1 MANSS
6 PAVVNE
12 ITGRAWIRNS
22 DGSLTELH
30 QGSKV
35 PAGSDIVTA
44 SGATVALQVENGM
57 PIVIGEGRAVAVTE
71 DMAGPLADPTEAA
84 VAAPKGTDSDRL
96 LAALQAGQDPFDVL
110 DPTAAT
116 LTGGSGD
123 DGGGSF
129 VRLARILET
138 TSPLDLAYPNPGRGA
153 DTIDRASSGAGGD
166 GGAAGDNNNAPLAI
180 NDVAR
185 TDEKSAVRGNLLIND
200 SDPDGDPLSL
210 VSINGRPMT
219 PNGVAV
225 TGSNGGTFI
234 VQPDGSYVFVPGTG
248 FQHLPEGQTTTTTIS
263 YVVTDPSGATSTAT
277 VEVTVVGVN
286 DPAQITA
293 AKPGDDAGTVKED
306 EVSTANG
313 KLNVVDADDGQSF
326 FVAVADRA
334 GVHGTFSIDAN
345 GNWVYNL
352 NQADPRVQALAVGEK
367 LTETFTVT
375 TADGTTGTVTI
386 TINGTNDAPTI
397 SGEAA
402 GDVKEDGAQ
411 EVSGQLAK
419 QDVDTS
425 DTHTWSVNDGGK
437 GQYGTLTVDQ
447 NGKWTYVLDN
457 NSDKVQ
463 ALAEGQKVTDTIT
476 VTVDD
481 GHGGKATQV
490 ITVTVTGTNDAP
502 TISGTTVGE
511 IREDDTSD
519 TVSGQLTQHDVD
531 TNDTHTWTVND
542 GGKGQY
548 GSFTVDGSGKW
559 TYTLDNGSDK
569 VQALK
574 EGETVTDTITVT
586 VDDGHGGKATET
598 ITVTITGTNDTAVI
612 TPSKPGDDAGNVE
625 EDGNLVTGGKLDVT
639 DKDAG
644 EATFNPQ
651 TDAKGDHGKF
661 SIDANGNWKYE
672 LDNDDPKVQALAVGE
687 KLVETFTVTT
697 ADGTKSTITVTIDGT
712 NDDPKLSGKT
722 DGAVAEDGTT
732 SATGK
737 LDVTD
742 VDTSDTHTWTVS
754 NNGDGQYGKFTVDAN
769 GNWKYE
775 LDNTSDKVQAL
786 KDGQKVTD
794 TITVTVDDGHG
805 GTATKTITV
814 DITGTNDAAVITPSK
829 DGDDQGNVKEDGNL
843 TTGGKLDVTDKDA
856 GEATFNP
863 QTDAKGEHGKFSI
876 DANGNW
882 KYELDN
888 DDPKVQALAVGE
900 KLVETF
906 TVTTADGTKST
917 ITVTIDGTNDDPK
930 LSGKTDGAVAE
941 DGTTSATGKL
951 DVTDVDTSD
960 THTWTVS
967 NNGDGQYGKFTVDAN
982 GNWKYELDNTSDKVQ
997 ALKDGQK
1004 VTDTI
1009 TVTVDDGHGGKATET
1024 ITVTITG
1031 TNDTAVITPSK
1042 PGDDAGNVEEDGN
1055 LVTGGKLDVTDKDA
1069 GEATFNPQTD
1079 AKGDHG
1085 KFSIDANGNWKY
1097 ELDNDDPKVQALA
1110 VGEKLVETFTV
1121 TTADG
1126 TKSTITVT
1134 IDGTNDDPKLS
1145 GKTDGAVAEDGTT
1158 SATGKLDVTDVDASD
1173 THTWTVSNNGDGQ
1186 YGKFTVDANGNWKY
1200 ELDNTSDKVQALK
1213 DGQKV
1218 TDTITVT
1225 VDDGHGGT
1233 ATKTITVDI
1242 TGTNDAAVIT
1252 PSKPGDDKGTVQ
1264 EDGNL
1269 TTGGKLDVTD
1279 KDAGE
1284 ATFNPQTDAKG
1295 DHGKFSIDANGNW
1308 KYELDNDDPKVQAL
1322 AVGEKLVETFTVT
1335 TADGTKSTITVT
1347 IDGTNDDP
1355 TLSGKT
1361 DGAVAED
1368 GTTSATGKLDV
1379 TDVDTSDTHT
1389 WTVSNNGDGQYG
1401 KFTVDANGNWK
1412 YELDN
1417 TSDKVQALKDGQK
1430 VTDTITVT
1438 VDDGHG
1444 GTATK
1449 TITVDITGTND
1460 AAVITPSKPGDDKGT
1475 VQEDTTLTANGKLDI
1490 VDKDAG
1496 EATFKPQT
1504 DFHGQYGT
1512 FSIDANGNWSFKLDN
1527 DAKAIQQLG
1536 AKESLTETF
1545 TVTSADGTTGQVVIT
1560 INGTND
1566 APTITG
1572 AATGDVTED
1581 GAKAVSGQLTQ
1592 HDVDVNDKHTWS
1604 LDNDGKGQYGSFT
1617 LDQNGKWTYTL
1628 DNDSAKVQAL
1638 AEGQKATETIT
1649 VTVDDGNGG
1658 KATQVITVTVTGTND
1673 APTITG
1679 TATGQIQEGSNQ
1691 DVSGQ
1696 LTKHDV
1702 DTNDTHTWS
1711 LNNDGKGQYGSFTL
1725 DQNGKWTYKLDN
1737 ANPDVK
1743 ALKDGEHLTDT
1754 ITVTVDDGH
1763 GGKAT
1768 QVITITVDG
1777 TSDGAVITPSKPG
1790 DDKGTVQEDTTLT
1803 ASGKLDVVDPDA
1815 GEAVFRPQ
1823 TDFQGQYGKFSID
1836 ANGNWS
1842 FKLDN
1847 DAKAI
1852 QQLGAKDHLTE
1863 TFTVVTADGTTGQVT
1878 ITING
1883 TNDAPTISG
1892 VATGAVKEDAADT
1905 TVSGQLA
1912 KQDVDATD
1920 KHTWSVNNEGKGQYG
1935 TFTVDQNGKWTYV
1948 LDNDSAKVQALTEGQ
1963 KVTDTITVTVD
1974 DGNGGTATQ
1983 VITVDITGTNDAAVI
1998 TPSKPGDD
2006 KGTVQEDTTLTANG
2020 KLDIVDKDAGQAAF
2034 KPQTDFQGQ
2043 YGKFS
2048 IDANGNWSFKLDN
2061 DAKAIQQLGAKEHLT
2076 ETFTVTSADGTTS
2089 QVVITINGTN
2099 DAPTVSGTATGA
2111 VAEDGTTTT
2120 SGQLTKTDVDVND
2133 KHTWSVNNEGK
2144 GQYGTFT
2151 VDQNGKWTYVL
2162 DNDSAK
2168 VQALTEGQ
2176 KVTDTITVTV
2186 DDGNGGTAT
2195 QVITVDIT
2203 GTNDA
2208 AVITPSKPGDD
2219 KGTVQE
2225 DTTLTANGKLDIVD
2239 KDAGQ
2244 AAFKPQTDFQGQYGK
2259 FSIDANGNW
2268 SFKLDN
2274 DAKAIQQLGAKEHL
2288 TETFTVTSADGT
2300 TGKVVITINGTNDA
2314 PTISGTATGA
2324 VKEDGTQT
2332 VTGQLA
2338 KADVDV
2344 NDKHTWS
2351 LNNDGKGQYGTFTL
2365 DQSGKWTY
2373 VLDNNSAKVQALA
2386 EGQKATDSITVT
2398 VDDGNGGK
2406 ATQVITI
2413 DITGTNDAPTIGGTA
2428 TGAVKEDGTLVTTG
2442 QLTKTDVDTNDT
2454 HTWSVNNEGKGQ
2466 YGTFTVD
2473 QNGKWT
2479 YTLDNAS
2486 TKVQALKEGETVT
2499 DTIKV
2504 TVDDGHGGTAV
2515 KEITVTVTGT
2525 NDIAKITGQST
2536 GAVIEDKTLVT
2547 TGKLTVSDAD
2557 AGQSALIAQTNV
2569 AGKYGTFSIDANGNW
2584 TYTLNNS
2591 LKVVQDL
2598 PPGAV
2603 LKETFEV
2610 VSADGTGKQLITV
2623 DVIGTNDAP
2632 VAADNATSVD
2642 AGSSHTFTAAEFNFN
2657 DGAEGNQ
2664 LDSVI
2669 ITRLPTDGTLTLNGQ
2684 AVSVNTVVSAA
2695 DIAAGKLVYT
2705 PSASGQDTSF
2715 GFQVRDDG
2723 GTANGGKDTSGDY
2736 NFAIKTNN
2744 FISGDNDGSGTGTKP
2759 PINGGSGD
2767 DVILGDKGGTV
2778 TTVEPGKNYNIAIVV
2793 DTSGSMSEASG
2804 TKGLTR
2810 MQLTI
2815 DALKNLANTLKG
2827 HDGIVNVALIGFEST
2842 ASTKYTINGLNA
2854 SNVGDLIKAIEKLSA
2869 SGGTNYE
2876 GAFDEAVKWFNK
2888 QPTSSNG
2895 QAFENVTYFL
2905 TDGDPTFSNRG
2916 SNGDWWSGG
2925 STTNY
2930 YDMKDAVDK
2939 FKGLSGKSTVH
2950 AIGIG
2955 TGVNEAYLKFFD
2967 NSSTTG
2973 TGTVRIEGTNITG
2986 AVGQPQIVNTA
2997 KDLAAALQGG
3007 SSSTD
3012 PAAVGND
3019 IINGGAGHDIIF
3031 GDTLNTDGN
3040 VLNWASVGGRPADLV
3055 QGSGLKAL
3063 QVFLEMRDGHAP
3075 TNGDLYQYIKDHH
3088 ADFNLAD
3095 DPRGGDDTIH
3105 GGTGDDIIYGQ
3116 GGNDTLYGDDGND
3129 IIYGGAGDDKL
3140 YGGEG
3145 NDVLHGGSGND
3156 TLEGGNGNDLL
3167 IGGKGDD
3174 TLIGG
3179 AGSDTFKWELGDQ
3192 GTTAKPAVD
3201 TIKDFS
3207 LDKPAD
3213 GGDVLDLKDLLVG
3226 EKDGTLTQYLNFHK
3240 EGNNT
3245 VIDVNTQGKLGT
3257 QGADQKIVLEN
3268 VDLTQG
3274 GQLNNQAIIND
3285 LLQKGKL
3292 NVDHS

>member
-166 GGAAGDNNNAPLAI
+166 GGAGGDNNNAPLAI

-234 VQPDGSYVFVPGTG
+234 VQPDGSYVFVPGTS

-625 EDGNLVTGGKLDVT
+625 EDGNLTTGGKLDVTDKDAGEATFNPQTDAKGDHGKFSIDANGNWKYELDNDDPKVQALAVGEKLVETFTVTTADGTKSTITVTIDGTNDDPKLSGKTDGAVAEDGATSATGKLDVTDVDTSDTHTWTVSNNGDGQYGKFTVDANGNWKYELDNTSDKVQALKDGEKVTDTITVTVDDGHGGIATKTITVDITGTNDAAVITPSKPGDDAGNVKEDGNLVTGGKLDVT

-786 KDGQKVTD
+786 KDGEKVTD

-829 DGDDQGNVKEDGNL
+829 DGDDQGNVK
-843 TTGGKLDVTDKDA
+843 
-856 GEATFNP
+856 
-863 QTDAKGEHGKFSI
+863 
-876 DANGNW
+876 
-882 KYELDN
+882 
-888 DDPKVQALAVGE
+888 
-900 KLVETF
+900 
-906 TVTTADGTKST
+906 
-917 ITVTIDGTNDDPK
+917 
-930 LSGKTDGAVAE
+930 
-941 DGTTSATGKL
+941 
-951 DVTDVDTSD
+951 
-960 THTWTVS
+960 
-967 NNGDGQYGKFTVDAN
+967 
-982 GNWKYELDNTSDKVQ
+982 
-997 ALKDGQK
+997 
-1004 VTDTI
+1004 
-1009 TVTVDDGHGGKATET
+1009 
-1024 ITVTITG
+1024 
-1031 TNDTAVITPSK
+1031 
-1042 PGDDAGNVEEDGN
+1042 EDGN

-1145 GKTDGAVAEDGTT
+1145 GKTDGAVAEDG
-1158 SATGKLDVTDVDASD
+1158 A
-1173 THTWTVSNNGDGQ
+1173 
-1186 YGKFTVDANGNWKY
+1186 
-1200 ELDNTSDKVQALK
+1200 
-1213 DGQKV
+1213 
-1218 TDTITVT
+1218 
-1225 VDDGHGGT
+1225 
-1233 ATKTITVDI
+1233 
-1242 TGTNDAAVIT
+1242 
-1252 PSKPGDDKGTVQ
+1252 
-1264 EDGNL
+1264 
-1269 TTGGKLDVTD
+1269 
-1279 KDAGE
+1279 
-1284 ATFNPQTDAKG
+1284 
-1295 DHGKFSIDANGNW
+1295 
-1308 KYELDNDDPKVQAL
+1308 
-1322 AVGEKLVETFTVT
+1322 
-1335 TADGTKSTITVT
+1335 
-1347 IDGTNDDP
+1347 
-1355 TLSGKT
+1355 
-1361 DGAVAED
+1361 
-1368 GTTSATGKLDV
+1368 TSATGKLDV

-1504 DFHGQYGT
+1504 DFQGQYGT

-1536 AKESLTETF
+1536 AKEHLTETF

-1935 TFTVDQNGKWTYV
+1935 TFTVDQNGKWTYM

-2020 KLDIVDKDAGQAAF
+2020 KLDIVDKDAGQASF

-2244 AAFKPQTDFQGQYGK
+2244 ASFKPQTDFQGQYGKFSIDANGNWSFKLDNDAKAIQQLGAKEHLTETFTVTSADGTTSQVVITINGTNDAPTVSGTATGAVAEDGTTTTSGQLTKTDVDVNDKHTWSVNNEGKGQYGTFTVDQNGKWTYVLDNDSAKVQALTEGQKVTDTITVTVDDGNGGTATQVITVDITGTNDAAVITPSKPGDDKGTVQEDTTLTANGKLDIVDKDAGQASFKPQTDFQGQYGK

-2536 GAVIEDKTLVT
+2536 GAVIEDKTVVT

>member
-6 PAVVNE
+6 PAVVTE

-30 QGSKV
+30 QGSNV
-35 PAGSDIVTA
+35 PAGSDVVTA
-44 SGATVALQVENGM
+44 SGASVALQVENGM
-57 PIVIGEGRAVAVTE
+57 PIVIGEGREVAVTG

-84 VAAPKGTDSDRL
+84 VAPPKGTDSDRL
-96 LAALQAGQDPFDVL
+96 LAALQAGQDPFEVL

-116 LTGGSGD
+116 LTGGGGD

-166 GGAAGDNNNAPLAI
+166 GGAAGDNNNAPLAV
-180 NDVAR
+180 NDTAR
-185 TDEKSAVRGNLLIND
+185 TDEKSVVRGNLLVND
-200 SDPDGDPLSL
+200 SDPDGDPLTL
-210 VSINGRPMT
+210 VSISGRPMS
-219 PNGVAV
+219 PGGVSV
-225 TGSNGGTFI
+225 TGSNGGTFT
-234 VQPDGSYVFVPGTG
+234 VLPDGSYTFVPGNS
-248 FQHLPEGQTTTTTIS
+248 FQHLPEGQTATTTIT

-293 AKPGDDAGTVKED
+293 AQPGDDAGTVVED
-306 EVSTANG
+306 EKSTANG

-326 FVAVADRA
+326 FVAVADRP
-334 GVHGTFSIDAN
+334 GVYGTFSIDAN

-352 NQADPRVQALAVGEK
+352 NQTDARVQSLAVGEK

-402 GDVKEDGAQ
+402 GAVKEDGTQ
-411 EVSGQLAK
+411 EVTGQLTKA
-419 QDVDTS
+419 DVDTS
-425 DTHTWSVNDGGK
+425 DTHTWSANDGGK

-457 NSDKVQ
+457 GSDKVQ
-463 ALAEGQKVTDTIT
+463 ALAEGQQVTDTIT

-502 TISGTTVGE
+502 TISGTTIGE

-548 GSFTVDGSGKW
+548 GSFTVDGTGKW

-574 EGETVTDTITVT
+574 DGETVTDTITVT
-586 VDDGHGGKATET
+586 VDDGHGGTATET
-598 ITVTITGTNDTAVI
+598 ITVT
-612 TPSKPGDDAGNVE
+612 
-625 EDGNLVTGGKLDVT
+625 
-639 DKDAG
+639 
-644 EATFNPQ
+644 
-651 TDAKGDHGKF
+651 
-661 SIDANGNWKYE
+661 
-672 LDNDDPKVQALAVGE
+672 
-687 KLVETFTVTT
+687 
-697 ADGTKSTITVTIDGT
+697 
-712 NDDPKLSGKT
+712 
-722 DGAVAEDGTT
+722 
-732 SATGK
+732 
-737 LDVTD
+737 
-742 VDTSDTHTWTVS
+742 
-754 NNGDGQYGKFTVDAN
+754 
-769 GNWKYE
+769 
-775 LDNTSDKVQAL
+775 
-786 KDGQKVTD
+786 
-794 TITVTVDDGHG
+794 
-805 GTATKTITV
+805 
-814 DITGTNDAAVITPSK
+814 
-829 DGDDQGNVKEDGNL
+829 
-843 TTGGKLDVTDKDA
+843 
-856 GEATFNP
+856 
-863 QTDAKGEHGKFSI
+863 
-876 DANGNW
+876 
-882 KYELDN
+882 
-888 DDPKVQALAVGE
+888 
-900 KLVETF
+900 
-906 TVTTADGTKST
+906 
-917 ITVTIDGTNDDPK
+917 
-930 LSGKTDGAVAE
+930 
-941 DGTTSATGKL
+941 
-951 DVTDVDTSD
+951 
-960 THTWTVS
+960 
-967 NNGDGQYGKFTVDAN
+967 
-982 GNWKYELDNTSDKVQ
+982 
-997 ALKDGQK
+997 
-1004 VTDTI
+1004 
-1009 TVTVDDGHGGKATET
+1009 
-1024 ITVTITG
+1024 
-1031 TNDTAVITPSK
+1031 
-1042 PGDDAGNVEEDGN
+1042 
-1055 LVTGGKLDVTDKDA
+1055 
-1069 GEATFNPQTD
+1069 
-1079 AKGDHG
+1079 
-1085 KFSIDANGNWKY
+1085 
-1097 ELDNDDPKVQALA
+1097 
-1110 VGEKLVETFTV
+1110 
-1121 TTADG
+1121 
-1126 TKSTITVT
+1126 
-1134 IDGTNDDPKLS
+1134 
-1145 GKTDGAVAEDGTT
+1145 
-1158 SATGKLDVTDVDASD
+1158 
-1173 THTWTVSNNGDGQ
+1173 
-1186 YGKFTVDANGNWKY
+1186 
-1200 ELDNTSDKVQALK
+1200 
-1213 DGQKV
+1213 
-1218 TDTITVT
+1218 
-1225 VDDGHGGT
+1225 
-1233 ATKTITVDI
+1233 I

-1252 PSKPGDDKGTVQ
+1252 PSKPGDDAGTVQ
-1264 EDGNL
+1264 EDKVYTAN
-1269 TTGGKLDVTD
+1269 GKLDVAD

-1284 ATFNPQTDAKG
+1284 AKFTPQTDAA
-1295 DHGKFSIDANGNW
+1295 GK
-1308 KYELDNDDPKVQAL
+1308 
-1322 AVGEKLVETFTVT
+1322 
-1335 TADGTKSTITVT
+1335 
-1347 IDGTNDDP
+1347 
-1355 TLSGKT
+1355 
-1361 DGAVAED
+1361 
-1368 GTTSATGKLDV
+1368 
-1379 TDVDTSDTHT
+1379 
-1389 WTVSNNGDGQYG
+1389 
-1401 KFTVDANGNWK
+1401 
-1412 YELDN
+1412 
-1417 TSDKVQALKDGQK
+1417 
-1430 VTDTITVT
+1430 
-1438 VDDGHG
+1438 
-1444 GTATK
+1444 
-1449 TITVDITGTND
+1449 
-1460 AAVITPSKPGDDKGT
+1460 
-1475 VQEDTTLTANGKLDI
+1475 
-1490 VDKDAG
+1490 
-1496 EATFKPQT
+1496 
-1504 DFHGQYGT
+1504 YGT
-1512 FSIDANGNWSFKLDN
+1512 FSIDANGNWTFKLDN
-1527 DAKAIQQLG
+1527 DAKAVQQLG

-1545 TVTSADGTTGQVVIT
+1545 TVTTADGTTGQVVIT

-1572 AATGDVTED
+1572 AAAGNVEED
-1581 GAKAVSGQLTQ
+1581 GAKEVSGQLTQ

-1604 LDNDGKGQYGSFT
+1604 LNNDGKGQYGSFT
-1617 LDQNGKWTYTL
+1617 IDATGKWTYTL

-1638 AEGQKATETIT
+1638 AEGQKVTDTIT

-1658 KATQVITVTVTGTND
+1658 KATQVVTVTVTGTND

-1679 TATGQIQEGSNQ
+1679 TATGQIKEGSNQ
-1691 DVSGQ
+1691 EVTGQ
-1696 LTKHDV
+1696 LTQHDV

-1711 LNNDGKGQYGSFTL
+1711 LNNDGKGQYGTFSL

-1763 GGKAT
+1763 GGTAT

-1777 TSDGAVITPSKPG
+1777 TSDGAIITPSKPG
-1790 DDKGTVQEDTTLT
+1790 DDAGTVQEDKVYT
-1803 ASGKLDVVDPDA
+1803 ASGKLDVTDPDA

-1823 TDFQGQYGKFSID
+1823 TDFVGKYGTFSID
-1836 ANGNWS
+1836 ANGNWT

-1847 DAKAI
+1847 DAKAV
-1852 QQLGAKDHLTE
+1852 QQLGAKEHLTE
-1863 TFTVVTADGTTGQVT
+1863 TFTVTTADGTTGKVT

-1892 VATGAVKEDAADT
+1892 A
-1905 TVSGQLA
+1905 
-1912 KQDVDATD
+1912 
-1920 KHTWSVNNEGKGQYG
+1920 
-1935 TFTVDQNGKWTYV
+1935 
-1948 LDNDSAKVQALTEGQ
+1948 
-1963 KVTDTITVTVD
+1963 
-1974 DGNGGTATQ
+1974 
-1983 VITVDITGTNDAAVI
+1983 
-1998 TPSKPGDD
+1998 
-2006 KGTVQEDTTLTANG
+2006 
-2020 KLDIVDKDAGQAAF
+2020 
-2034 KPQTDFQGQ
+2034 
-2043 YGKFS
+2043 
-2048 IDANGNWSFKLDN
+2048 
-2061 DAKAIQQLGAKEHLT
+2061 
-2076 ETFTVTSADGTTS
+2076 
-2089 QVVITINGTN
+2089 
-2099 DAPTVSGTATGA
+2099 
-2111 VAEDGTTTT
+2111 
-2120 SGQLTKTDVDVND
+2120 
-2133 KHTWSVNNEGK
+2133 
-2144 GQYGTFT
+2144 
-2151 VDQNGKWTYVL
+2151 
-2162 DNDSAK
+2162 
-2168 VQALTEGQ
+2168 
-2176 KVTDTITVTV
+2176 
-2186 DDGNGGTAT
+2186 
-2195 QVITVDIT
+2195 
-2203 GTNDA
+2203 
-2208 AVITPSKPGDD
+2208 
-2219 KGTVQE
+2219 
-2225 DTTLTANGKLDIVD
+2225 
-2239 KDAGQ
+2239 
-2244 AAFKPQTDFQGQYGK
+2244 
-2259 FSIDANGNW
+2259 
-2268 SFKLDN
+2268 
-2274 DAKAIQQLGAKEHL
+2274 
-2288 TETFTVTSADGT
+2288 
-2300 TGKVVITINGTNDA
+2300 
-2314 PTISGTATGA
+2314 ATGA

-2373 VLDNNSAKVQALA
+2373 VLDNSSAKVQALA

-2454 HTWSVNNEGKGQ
+2454 HTWSVSNEGKGQ

-2504 TVDDGHGGTAV
+2504 TVDDGHGGTAF

-2547 TGKLTVSDAD
+2547 SGKLTVSDAD
-2557 AGQSALIAQTNV
+2557 AGQSTLVAQANV

-2591 LKVVQDL
+2591 LKAVQDL
-2598 PPGAV
+2598 PAGAV
-2603 LKETFEV
+2603 LKESFEV
-2610 VSADGTGKQLITV
+2610 VSADGSAKQVITV

-2632 VAADNATSVD
+2632 VAADNATTVD
-2642 AGSSHTFTAAEFNFN
+2642 AGGNHTFTAAEFNFN

-2684 AVSVNTVVSAA
+2684 AVSINTVVSAA

-2705 PSASGQDTSF
+2705 PSAAGQDTSF
-2715 GFQVRDDG
+2715 GFQVRDNG

-2973 TGTVRIEGTNITG
+2973 TGTVKIEGTNITG

-3019 IINGGAGHDIIF
+3019 IINGGAGNDIIF

-3040 VLNWASVGGRPADLV
+3040 VLNWASVGGRPADLA

-3075 TNGDLYQYIKDHH
+3075 TSGDLYQYIKDHH

-3140 YGGEG
+3140 YGGDG

-3156 TLEGGNGNDLL
+3156 VLEGGNGNDLL

-3213 GGDVLDLKDLLVG
+3213 GGDILDLKDLLVG

-3245 VIDVNTQGKLGT
+3245 VIDVNTQGKLGA

>member
-234 VQPDGSYVFVPGTG
+234 VQPDGSYVFVPGTS

-402 GDVKEDGAQ
+402 GDIKEDGAQ

-425 DTHTWSVNDGGK
+425 DTHTWSINDGGK

-531 TNDTHTWTVND
+531 TNDTHTWSVND

-559 TYTLDNGSDK
+559 TYTLDNG
-569 VQALK
+569 
-574 EGETVTDTITVT
+574 
-586 VDDGHGGKATET
+586 
-598 ITVTITGTNDTAVI
+598 
-612 TPSKPGDDAGNVE
+612 
-625 EDGNLVTGGKLDVT
+625 
-639 DKDAG
+639 
-644 EATFNPQ
+644 
-651 TDAKGDHGKF
+651 
-661 SIDANGNWKYE
+661 
-672 LDNDDPKVQALAVGE
+672 
-687 KLVETFTVTT
+687 
-697 ADGTKSTITVTIDGT
+697 
-712 NDDPKLSGKT
+712 
-722 DGAVAEDGTT
+722 
-732 SATGK
+732 
-737 LDVTD
+737 
-742 VDTSDTHTWTVS
+742 
-754 NNGDGQYGKFTVDAN
+754 
-769 GNWKYE
+769 
-775 LDNTSDKVQAL
+775 
-786 KDGQKVTD
+786 
-794 TITVTVDDGHG
+794 
-805 GTATKTITV
+805 
-814 DITGTNDAAVITPSK
+814 
-829 DGDDQGNVKEDGNL
+829 
-843 TTGGKLDVTDKDA
+843 
-856 GEATFNP
+856 
-863 QTDAKGEHGKFSI
+863 
-876 DANGNW
+876 
-882 KYELDN
+882 
-888 DDPKVQALAVGE
+888 
-900 KLVETF
+900 
-906 TVTTADGTKST
+906 
-917 ITVTIDGTNDDPK
+917 
-930 LSGKTDGAVAE
+930 
-941 DGTTSATGKL
+941 
-951 DVTDVDTSD
+951 
-960 THTWTVS
+960 
-967 NNGDGQYGKFTVDAN
+967 
-982 GNWKYELDNTSDKVQ
+982 SDKVQ

-1042 PGDDAGNVEEDGN
+1042 PGDDAGNVKEDGN
-1055 LVTGGKLDVTDKDA
+1055 LTTGGKLDVTDKDA

-1079 AKGDHG
+1079 AKGEHG

-1225 VDDGHGGT
+1225 VDDGHGGK
-1233 ATKTITVDI
+1233 ATETITVTI
-1242 TGTNDAAVIT
+1242 TGTNDTAVIT
-1252 PSKPGDDKGTVQ
+1252 PSKPGDDAGNVK

-1295 DHGKFSIDANGNW
+1295 EHGKFSIDANGNW

-1355 TLSGKT
+1355 KLSGKT

-1379 TDVDTSDTHT
+1379 TDVDASDTHT

-1417 TSDKVQALKDGQK
+1417 TSDKVQALKDGEK

-1496 EATFKPQT
+1496 QASFKPQT
-1504 DFHGQYGT
+1504 DFPGQYGK

-1536 AKESLTETF
+1536 AKEHLTETF
-1545 TVTSADGTTGQVVIT
+1545 TVTSADGTTGKVVIT

-1566 APTITG
+1566 APTISGTATG
-1572 AATGDVTED
+1572 AVKED
-1581 GAKAVSGQLTQ
+1581 GTQTVTGQLAKA
-1592 HDVDVNDKHTWS
+1592 DVDVNDKHTWS

-1777 TSDGAVITPSKPG
+1777 TSDGAVITPSRPG

-1823 TDFQGQYGKFSID
+1823 TDFQGQYGTFSID
-1836 ANGNWS
+1836 ANGNWN

-1892 VATGAVKEDAADT
+1892 VATGAVKEDAAAT

-2043 YGKFS
+2043 YGTFS

-2151 VDQNGKWTYVL
+2151 VDQSGKWTYVL

-2208 AVITPSKPGDD
+2208 AAITPSKPGDD

-2244 AAFKPQTDFQGQYGK
+2244 ASFKPQTDFQGQYGK

-3207 LDKPAD
+3207 LDKPAN

>member
-234 VQPDGSYVFVPGTG
+234 VQPDGSYVFVPGTS

-457 NSDKVQ
+457 SSDKVQ

-843 TTGGKLDVTDKDA
+843 VTGGKLDVTDKDAGEATFNPQTDAKGDHGKFSIDANGNWKYELDNDDPKVQALAVGEKLVETFTVTTADGTKSTITVTIDGTNDDPKLSGKTDGAVAEDGTTSATGKLDVTDVDTSDTHTWTVSNNGDGQYGKFTVDANGNWKYELDNTSDKVQALKDGQKVTDTITVTVDDGHGGTATKTITVDITGTNDAAVITPSKDGDDQGNVKEDGNLVTGGKLDVTDKDAGEATFNPQTDAKGDHGKFSIDANGNWKYELDNDDPKVQALAVGEKLVETFTVTTADGTKSTITVTIDGTNDDPKLSGKTDGAVAEDGTTSATGKLDVTDVDTSDTHTWTVSNNGDGQYGKFTVDANGNWKYELDNTSDKVQALKDGQKVTDTITVTVDDGHGGTATKTITVDITGTNDAAVITPSKDGDDQGNVKEDGNLVTGGKLDVTDKDA

-997 ALKDGQK
+997 ALKDGEK

-1042 PGDDAGNVEEDGN
+1042 PGDDAGNVKEDGN

-1145 GKTDGAVAEDGTT
+1145 GKTDGAVAEDG
-1158 SATGKLDVTDVDASD
+1158 A
-1173 THTWTVSNNGDGQ
+1173 
-1186 YGKFTVDANGNWKY
+1186 
-1200 ELDNTSDKVQALK
+1200 
-1213 DGQKV
+1213 
-1218 TDTITVT
+1218 
-1225 VDDGHGGT
+1225 
-1233 ATKTITVDI
+1233 
-1242 TGTNDAAVIT
+1242 
-1252 PSKPGDDKGTVQ
+1252 
-1264 EDGNL
+1264 
-1269 TTGGKLDVTD
+1269 
-1279 KDAGE
+1279 
-1284 ATFNPQTDAKG
+1284 
-1295 DHGKFSIDANGNW
+1295 
-1308 KYELDNDDPKVQAL
+1308 
-1322 AVGEKLVETFTVT
+1322 
-1335 TADGTKSTITVT
+1335 
-1347 IDGTNDDP
+1347 
-1355 TLSGKT
+1355 
-1361 DGAVAED
+1361 
-1368 GTTSATGKLDV
+1368 TSATGKLDV

-1417 TSDKVQALKDGQK
+1417 TSDKVQALKDGEK

-2020 KLDIVDKDAGQAAF
+2020 KLDIVDKDAGQASF

-2061 DAKAIQQLGAKEHLT
+2061 DAKAIQ
-2076 ETFTVTSADGTTS
+2076 
-2089 QVVITINGTN
+2089 
-2099 DAPTVSGTATGA
+2099 
-2111 VAEDGTTTT
+2111 
-2120 SGQLTKTDVDVND
+2120 
-2133 KHTWSVNNEGK
+2133 
-2144 GQYGTFT
+2144 
-2151 VDQNGKWTYVL
+2151 
-2162 DNDSAK
+2162 
-2168 VQALTEGQ
+2168 
-2176 KVTDTITVTV
+2176 
-2186 DDGNGGTAT
+2186 
-2195 QVITVDIT
+2195 
-2203 GTNDA
+2203 
-2208 AVITPSKPGDD
+2208 
-2219 KGTVQE
+2219 
-2225 DTTLTANGKLDIVD
+2225 
-2239 KDAGQ
+2239 
-2244 AAFKPQTDFQGQYGK
+2244 
-2259 FSIDANGNW
+2259 
-2268 SFKLDN
+2268 
-2274 DAKAIQQLGAKEHL
+2274 
-2288 TETFTVTSADGT
+2288 
-2300 TGKVVITINGTNDA
+2300 
-2314 PTISGTATGA
+2314 
-2324 VKEDGTQT
+2324 
-2332 VTGQLA
+2332 
-2338 KADVDV
+2338 
-2344 NDKHTWS
+2344 
-2351 LNNDGKGQYGTFTL
+2351 
-2365 DQSGKWTY
+2365 
-2373 VLDNNSAKVQALA
+2373 
-2386 EGQKATDSITVT
+2386 
-2398 VDDGNGGK
+2398 
-2406 ATQVITI
+2406 
-2413 DITGTNDAPTIGGTA
+2413 
-2428 TGAVKEDGTLVTTG
+2428 
-2442 QLTKTDVDTNDT
+2442 
-2454 HTWSVNNEGKGQ
+2454 
-2466 YGTFTVD
+2466 
-2473 QNGKWT
+2473 
-2479 YTLDNAS
+2479 
-2486 TKVQALKEGETVT
+2486 
-2499 DTIKV
+2499 
-2504 TVDDGHGGTAV
+2504 
-2515 KEITVTVTGT
+2515 
-2525 NDIAKITGQST
+2525 
-2536 GAVIEDKTLVT
+2536 
-2547 TGKLTVSDAD
+2547 
-2557 AGQSALIAQTNV
+2557 
-2569 AGKYGTFSIDANGNW
+2569 
-2584 TYTLNNS
+2584 
-2591 LKVVQDL
+2591 
-2598 PPGAV
+2598 
-2603 LKETFEV
+2603 
-2610 VSADGTGKQLITV
+2610 
-2623 DVIGTNDAP
+2623 
-2632 VAADNATSVD
+2632 
-2642 AGSSHTFTAAEFNFN
+2642 
-2657 DGAEGNQ
+2657 
-2664 LDSVI
+2664 
-2669 ITRLPTDGTLTLNGQ
+2669 
-2684 AVSVNTVVSAA
+2684 
-2695 DIAAGKLVYT
+2695 
-2705 PSASGQDTSF
+2705 
-2715 GFQVRDDG
+2715 
-2723 GTANGGKDTSGDY
+2723 
-2736 NFAIKTNN
+2736 
-2744 FISGDNDGSGTGTKP
+2744 
-2759 PINGGSGD
+2759 
-2767 DVILGDKGGTV
+2767 
-2778 TTVEPGKNYNIAIVV
+2778 
-2793 DTSGSMSEASG
+2793 
-2804 TKGLTR
+2804 
-2810 MQLTI
+2810 
-2815 DALKNLANTLKG
+2815 
-2827 HDGIVNVALIGFEST
+2827 
-2842 ASTKYTINGLNA
+2842 
-2854 SNVGDLIKAIEKLSA
+2854 
-2869 SGGTNYE
+2869 
-2876 GAFDEAVKWFNK
+2876 
-2888 QPTSSNG
+2888 
-2895 QAFENVTYFL
+2895 
-2905 TDGDPTFSNRG
+2905 
-2916 SNGDWWSGG
+2916 
-2925 STTNY
+2925 
-2930 YDMKDAVDK
+2930 
-2939 FKGLSGKSTVH
+2939 
-2950 AIGIG
+2950 
-2955 TGVNEAYLKFFD
+2955 
-2967 NSSTTG
+2967 
-2973 TGTVRIEGTNITG
+2973 
-2986 AVGQPQIVNTA
+2986 
-2997 KDLAAALQGG
+2997 
-3007 SSSTD
+3007 
-3012 PAAVGND
+3012 
-3019 IINGGAGHDIIF
+3019 
-3031 GDTLNTDGN
+3031 
-3040 VLNWASVGGRPADLV
+3040 
-3055 QGSGLKAL
+3055 
-3063 QVFLEMRDGHAP
+3063 
-3075 TNGDLYQYIKDHH
+3075 
-3088 ADFNLAD
+3088 
-3095 DPRGGDDTIH
+3095 
-3105 GGTGDDIIYGQ
+3105 
-3116 GGNDTLYGDDGND
+3116 
-3129 IIYGGAGDDKL
+3129 
-3140 YGGEG
+3140 
-3145 NDVLHGGSGND
+3145 
-3156 TLEGGNGNDLL
+3156 
-3167 IGGKGDD
+3167 
-3174 TLIGG
+3174 
-3179 AGSDTFKWELGDQ
+3179 
-3192 GTTAKPAVD
+3192 
-3201 TIKDFS
+3201 
-3207 LDKPAD
+3207 
-3213 GGDVLDLKDLLVG
+3213 
-3226 EKDGTLTQYLNFHK
+3226 
-3240 EGNNT
+3240 
-3245 VIDVNTQGKLGT
+3245 
-3257 QGADQKIVLEN
+3257 
-3268 VDLTQG
+3268 
-3274 GQLNNQAIIND
+3274 
-3285 LLQKGKL
+3285 
-3292 NVDHS
+3292 

>member
-6 PAVVNE
+6 PAVVTE

-30 QGSKV
+30 QGSNV
-35 PAGSDIVTA
+35 PAGSDVVTA
-44 SGATVALQVENGM
+44 SGASVALQVENGM
-57 PIVIGEGRAVAVTE
+57 PIVIGEGREVAVTG

-84 VAAPKGTDSDRL
+84 VAPPKGTDSDRL
-96 LAALQAGQDPFDVL
+96 LAALQAGQDPFEVL

-116 LTGGSGD
+116 LTGGGGD

-166 GGAAGDNNNAPLAI
+166 GGAAGDNNNAPLAV
-180 NDVAR
+180 NDTAR
-185 TDEKSAVRGNLLIND
+185 TDEKSVVRGNLLVND
-200 SDPDGDPLSL
+200 SDPDGDPLTL
-210 VSINGRPMT
+210 VSISGRPMS
-219 PNGVAV
+219 PGGVSV
-225 TGSNGGTFI
+225 TGSNGGTFT
-234 VQPDGSYVFVPGTG
+234 VLPDGSYTFVPGNS
-248 FQHLPEGQTTTTTIS
+248 FQHLPEGQTATTTIT

-293 AKPGDDAGTVKED
+293 AQPGDDAGTVVED
-306 EVSTANG
+306 EKSTANG

-326 FVAVADRA
+326 FVAVADRP
-334 GVHGTFSIDAN
+334 GVYGTFSIDAN

-352 NQADPRVQALAVGEK
+352 NQTDARVQSLAVGEK

-402 GDVKEDGAQ
+402 GAVKEDGTQ
-411 EVSGQLAK
+411 EVTGQLTKA
-419 QDVDTS
+419 DVDTS
-425 DTHTWSVNDGGK
+425 DTHTWSANDGGK

-457 NSDKVQ
+457 GSDKVQ
-463 ALAEGQKVTDTIT
+463 ALAEGQQVTDTIT

-502 TISGTTVGE
+502 TISGTTIGE

-548 GSFTVDGSGKW
+548 GSFTVDGTGKW

-574 EGETVTDTITVT
+574 DGETVTDTITVT
-586 VDDGHGGKATET
+586 VDDGHGGTATET
-598 ITVTITGTNDTAVI
+598 ITVTITGTNDAAVI
-612 TPSKPGDDAGNVE
+612 TPSKPGDDAGTVE
-625 EDGNLVTGGKLDVT
+625 EDGNLTTGGKLDVT

-644 EATFNPQ
+644 EANFNPQ
-651 TDAKGDHGKF
+651 TDAKGEHGKF

-672 LDNDDPKVQALAVGE
+672 LDNNDPKVQALAVGE

-697 ADGTKSTITVTIDGT
+697 ADGTSSTITVTIDGT

-722 DGAVAEDGTT
+722 DGAVTEDGATT
-732 SATGK
+732 ATGK

-742 VDTSDTHTWTVS
+742 VDASDKHTWTVS
-754 NNGDGQYGKFTVDAN
+754 NDGKGQYGTFTVDQS
-769 GNWKYE
+769 GNWKFE
-775 LDNTSDKVQAL
+775 LDNSSDKVQAL
-786 KDGQKVTD
+786 KDGEKVTD

-814 DITGTNDAAVITPSK
+814 TITGTNDAAVITPSK
-829 DGDDQGNVKEDGNL
+829 PGDDAGTVEEDGNL

-888 DDPKVQALAVGE
+888 NDPKVQALAVGE

-906 TVTTADGTKST
+906 TVTTADGTSST

-930 LSGKTDGAVAE
+930 LSGKTDGAVTE
-941 DGTTSATGKL
+941 DGATT
-951 DVTDVDTSD
+951 
-960 THTWTVS
+960 
-967 NNGDGQYGKFTVDAN
+967 
-982 GNWKYELDNTSDKVQ
+982 
-997 ALKDGQK
+997 
-1004 VTDTI
+1004 
-1009 TVTVDDGHGGKATET
+1009 
-1024 ITVTITG
+1024 
-1031 TNDTAVITPSK
+1031 
-1042 PGDDAGNVEEDGN
+1042 
-1055 LVTGGKLDVTDKDA
+1055 
-1069 GEATFNPQTD
+1069 
-1079 AKGDHG
+1079 
-1085 KFSIDANGNWKY
+1085 
-1097 ELDNDDPKVQALA
+1097 
-1110 VGEKLVETFTV
+1110 
-1121 TTADG
+1121 
-1126 TKSTITVT
+1126 
-1134 IDGTNDDPKLS
+1134 
-1145 GKTDGAVAEDGTT
+1145 
-1158 SATGKLDVTDVDASD
+1158 ATGKLDVTDVDASD
-1173 THTWTVSNNGDGQ
+1173 KHTWTVSNDGKGQ
-1186 YGKFTVDANGNWKY
+1186 YGTFTVDQSGNWKF
-1200 ELDNTSDKVQALK
+1200 ELDNSSDKVQALK
-1213 DGQKV
+1213 DGEKV

-1233 ATKTITVDI
+1233 ATKTITVTI

-1252 PSKPGDDKGTVQ
+1252 PSKPGDDAGTVE

-1295 DHGKFSIDANGNW
+1295 EHGKFSIDANGNW
-1308 KYELDNDDPKVQAL
+1308 KYELDNNDPKVQAL

-1335 TADGTKSTITVT
+1335 TADGTSSTITVT

-1355 TLSGKT
+1355 KLSGKT
-1361 DGAVAED
+1361 DGAVTED
-1368 GTTSATGKLDV
+1368 GATTATGKLDV
-1379 TDVDTSDTHT
+1379 TDVDASDKHT
-1389 WTVSNNGDGQYG
+1389 WTVSNDGKGQYG
-1401 KFTVDANGNWK
+1401 TFTVDQSGNWKFELDNSSDKVQALKDGEKVTDTITVTVDDGHGGTATKTITVTITGTNDAAVITPSKPGDDAGTVEEDGNLTTGGKLDVTDKDAGEATFNPQTDAKGEHGKFSIDANGNWK

-1417 TSDKVQALKDGQK
+1417 NDPKVQALAVGEKLVETFTVTTADGTSSTITVTIDGTNDDPKLSGKTDGAVTEDGATTATGKLDVTDVDASDKHTWTVSNDGKGQYGTFTVDQSGNWKFELDNSSDKVQALKDGEKVTDTITVTVDDGHGGTATKTITVTITGTNDAAVITPSKPGDDAGTVEEDGNLTTGGKLDVTDKDAGEATFNPQTDAKGEHGKFSIDANGNWKYELDNNDPKVQALAVGEKLVETFTVTTADGTSSTITVTIDGTNDDPKLSGKTDGAVTEDGATTATGKLDVSDVDASDKHTWTVSNDGKGQYGTFTVDQSGNWKFELDNSSDKVQALKDGEKVTDTITVTVDDGHGGTATKTITVTITGTNDAAVITPSKPGDDAGTVQEDKVYTANGKLDVADKDAGEAKFTPQTDAAGKYGTFSIDANGNWTFKLDNDAKAVQQLGAKESLTETFTVTTADGTTGQVVITINGTNDAPTITGATAGNVEEDGAKEVSGQLTQHDVDVNDKHTWSLNNDGKGQYGSFTIDATGKWTYTLDNDSAKVQALAEGQK

-1438 VDDGHG
+1438 VDDGNG

-1460 AAVITPSKPGDDKGT
+1460 AAVITPSKPGDDAGT
-1475 VQEDTTLTANGKLDI
+1475 VQEDKVYTANGKLD
-1490 VDKDAG
+1490 VTDKDAG
-1496 EATFKPQT
+1496 QATFQPQT
-1504 DFHGQYGT
+1504 DFAGKYGT
-1512 FSIDANGNWSFKLDN
+1512 FSIDANGNWTFKLDN
-1527 DAKAIQQLG
+1527 DAKAVQQLG
-1536 AKESLTETF
+1536 AKEHLTETF
-1545 TVTSADGTTGQVVIT
+1545 TVT
-1560 INGTND
+1560 
-1566 APTITG
+1566 
-1572 AATGDVTED
+1572 
-1581 GAKAVSGQLTQ
+1581 
-1592 HDVDVNDKHTWS
+1592 
-1604 LDNDGKGQYGSFT
+1604 
-1617 LDQNGKWTYTL
+1617 
-1628 DNDSAKVQAL
+1628 
-1638 AEGQKATETIT
+1638 
-1649 VTVDDGNGG
+1649 
-1658 KATQVITVTVTGTND
+1658 
-1673 APTITG
+1673 
-1679 TATGQIQEGSNQ
+1679 
-1691 DVSGQ
+1691 
-1696 LTKHDV
+1696 
-1702 DTNDTHTWS
+1702 
-1711 LNNDGKGQYGSFTL
+1711 
-1725 DQNGKWTYKLDN
+1725 
-1737 ANPDVK
+1737 
-1743 ALKDGEHLTDT
+1743 
-1754 ITVTVDDGH
+1754 
-1763 GGKAT
+1763 
-1768 QVITITVDG
+1768 
-1777 TSDGAVITPSKPG
+1777 
-1790 DDKGTVQEDTTLT
+1790 
-1803 ASGKLDVVDPDA
+1803 
-1815 GEAVFRPQ
+1815 
-1823 TDFQGQYGKFSID
+1823 
-1836 ANGNWS
+1836 
-1842 FKLDN
+1842 
-1847 DAKAI
+1847 
-1852 QQLGAKDHLTE
+1852 
-1863 TFTVVTADGTTGQVT
+1863 TADGTTGKVT

-1892 VATGAVKEDAADT
+1892 V
-1905 TVSGQLA
+1905 
-1912 KQDVDATD
+1912 
-1920 KHTWSVNNEGKGQYG
+1920 
-1935 TFTVDQNGKWTYV
+1935 
-1948 LDNDSAKVQALTEGQ
+1948 
-1963 KVTDTITVTVD
+1963 
-1974 DGNGGTATQ
+1974 
-1983 VITVDITGTNDAAVI
+1983 
-1998 TPSKPGDD
+1998 
-2006 KGTVQEDTTLTANG
+2006 
-2020 KLDIVDKDAGQAAF
+2020 
-2034 KPQTDFQGQ
+2034 
-2043 YGKFS
+2043 
-2048 IDANGNWSFKLDN
+2048 
-2061 DAKAIQQLGAKEHLT
+2061 
-2076 ETFTVTSADGTTS
+2076 
-2089 QVVITINGTN
+2089 
-2099 DAPTVSGTATGA
+2099 
-2111 VAEDGTTTT
+2111 
-2120 SGQLTKTDVDVND
+2120 
-2133 KHTWSVNNEGK
+2133 
-2144 GQYGTFT
+2144 
-2151 VDQNGKWTYVL
+2151 
-2162 DNDSAK
+2162 
-2168 VQALTEGQ
+2168 
-2176 KVTDTITVTV
+2176 
-2186 DDGNGGTAT
+2186 
-2195 QVITVDIT
+2195 
-2203 GTNDA
+2203 
-2208 AVITPSKPGDD
+2208 
-2219 KGTVQE
+2219 
-2225 DTTLTANGKLDIVD
+2225 
-2239 KDAGQ
+2239 
-2244 AAFKPQTDFQGQYGK
+2244 
-2259 FSIDANGNW
+2259 
-2268 SFKLDN
+2268 
-2274 DAKAIQQLGAKEHL
+2274 
-2288 TETFTVTSADGT
+2288 
-2300 TGKVVITINGTNDA
+2300 
-2314 PTISGTATGA
+2314 ATGA

-2454 HTWSVNNEGKGQ
+2454 HTWSVSNEGKGQ

-2504 TVDDGHGGTAV
+2504 TVDDGHGGTAF

-2547 TGKLTVSDAD
+2547 SGKLTVSDAD
-2557 AGQSALIAQTNV
+2557 AGQSTLVAQANV

-2591 LKVVQDL
+2591 LKAVQDL
-2598 PPGAV
+2598 PAGAV
-2603 LKETFEV
+2603 LKESFEV
-2610 VSADGTGKQLITV
+2610 VSADGSAKQVITV

-2632 VAADNATSVD
+2632 VAADNATTVD
-2642 AGSSHTFTAAEFNFN
+2642 AGGNHTFTAAEFNFN

-2684 AVSVNTVVSAA
+2684 AVSINTVVSAA

-2705 PSASGQDTSF
+2705 PSAAGQDTSF
-2715 GFQVRDDG
+2715 GFQVRDNG

-2793 DTSGSMSEASG
+2793 DTSGSMSDPSG
-2804 TKGLTR
+2804 TKGLSR

-2854 SNVGDLIKAIEKLSA
+2854 SNVNDLIKAIEKLSA
-2869 SGGTNYE
+2869 NGGTNYE
-2876 GAFDEAVKWFNK
+2876 GAFDEALKWFNK

-2895 QAFENVTYFL
+2895 QTFENVTYFL

-2916 SNGDWWSGG
+2916 SNGGWGAG

-2939 FKGLSGKSTVH
+2939 FKDLSGKSTVH

-2955 TGVNEAYLKFFD
+2955 TGVNENYLKFFD

-2973 TGTVRIEGTNITG
+2973 TGTVKIEGTNITG

-3019 IINGGAGHDIIF
+3019 IINGGAGNDIIF

-3075 TNGDLYQYIKDHH
+3075 TSGDLYQYIKDHH

-3140 YGGEG
+3140 YGGDG

-3156 TLEGGNGNDLL
+3156 VLEGGNGNDLL

-3213 GGDVLDLKDLLVG
+3213 GGDILDLKDLLVG

-3245 VIDVNTQGKLGT
+3245 VIDVNTQGKLGA

-3292 NVDHS
+3292 NVDHG

>member
-234 VQPDGSYVFVPGTG
+234 VQPDGSYVFVPGTS

-375 TADGTTGTVTI
+375 TADGTSGTVTI

-625 EDGNLVTGGKLDVT
+625 EDGNLTTGGKLDVTDKDAGEATFNPQTDAKGDHGKFSIDANGNWKYELDNDDPKVQALAVGEKLVETFTVTTADGTKSTITVTIDGTNDDPKLSGKTDGAVAEDGATSATGKLDVTDVDTSDTHTWTVSNNGDGQYGKFTVDANGNWKYELDNTSDKVQALKDGEKVTDTITVTVDDGHGGTATKTITVDITGTNDAAVITPSKDGDDQGNVKEDGNLVTGGKLDVTDKDAGEATFNPQTDAKGEHGKFSIDANGNWKYELDNNDPKVQALAVGEKLVETFTVTTADGTKSTITVTIDGTNDDPTLSGKTDGSVAEDGTTSATGKLDVTDVDASDTHTWTVSNDGKGQYGTFTVDQSGNWKFELDNTSDKVQALKDGQKVTDTITVTVDDGHGGTATKTITVDITGTNDAAVITPSKPGDDAGNVEEDGNLTTGGKLDVTDKDAGEATFNPQTDAKGDHGKFSIDANGNWKYELDNDDPKVQALAVGEKLVETFTVTTADGTKSTITVTIDGTNDDPKLSGKTDGAVAEDGATSATGKLDVTDVDTSDTHTWTVSNNGDGQYGKFTVDANGNWKYELDNTSDKVQALKDGEKVTDTITVTVDDGHGGIATKTITVDITGTNDAAVITPSKPGDDAGNVKEDGNLVTGGKLDVT

-829 DGDDQGNVKEDGNL
+829 
-843 TTGGKLDVTDKDA
+843 
-856 GEATFNP
+856 
-863 QTDAKGEHGKFSI
+863 
-876 DANGNW
+876 
-882 KYELDN
+882 
-888 DDPKVQALAVGE
+888 
-900 KLVETF
+900 
-906 TVTTADGTKST
+906 
-917 ITVTIDGTNDDPK
+917 
-930 LSGKTDGAVAE
+930 
-941 DGTTSATGKL
+941 
-951 DVTDVDTSD
+951 
-960 THTWTVS
+960 
-967 NNGDGQYGKFTVDAN
+967 
-982 GNWKYELDNTSDKVQ
+982 
-997 ALKDGQK
+997 
-1004 VTDTI
+1004 
-1009 TVTVDDGHGGKATET
+1009 
-1024 ITVTITG
+1024 
-1031 TNDTAVITPSK
+1031 
-1042 PGDDAGNVEEDGN
+1042 
-1055 LVTGGKLDVTDKDA
+1055 
-1069 GEATFNPQTD
+1069 
-1079 AKGDHG
+1079 
-1085 KFSIDANGNWKY
+1085 
-1097 ELDNDDPKVQALA
+1097 
-1110 VGEKLVETFTV
+1110 
-1121 TTADG
+1121 
-1126 TKSTITVT
+1126 
-1134 IDGTNDDPKLS
+1134 
-1145 GKTDGAVAEDGTT
+1145 
-1158 SATGKLDVTDVDASD
+1158 
-1173 THTWTVSNNGDGQ
+1173 
-1186 YGKFTVDANGNWKY
+1186 
-1200 ELDNTSDKVQALK
+1200 
-1213 DGQKV
+1213 
-1218 TDTITVT
+1218 
-1225 VDDGHGGT
+1225 
-1233 ATKTITVDI
+1233 
-1242 TGTNDAAVIT
+1242 
-1252 PSKPGDDKGTVQ
+1252 
-1264 EDGNL
+1264 
-1269 TTGGKLDVTD
+1269 
-1279 KDAGE
+1279 
-1284 ATFNPQTDAKG
+1284 
-1295 DHGKFSIDANGNW
+1295 
-1308 KYELDNDDPKVQAL
+1308 
-1322 AVGEKLVETFTVT
+1322 
-1335 TADGTKSTITVT
+1335 
-1347 IDGTNDDP
+1347 
-1355 TLSGKT
+1355 
-1361 DGAVAED
+1361 
-1368 GTTSATGKLDV
+1368 
-1379 TDVDTSDTHT
+1379 
-1389 WTVSNNGDGQYG
+1389 
-1401 KFTVDANGNWK
+1401 
-1412 YELDN
+1412 
-1417 TSDKVQALKDGQK
+1417 
-1430 VTDTITVT
+1430 
-1438 VDDGHG
+1438 
-1444 GTATK
+1444 
-1449 TITVDITGTND
+1449 
-1460 AAVITPSKPGDDKGT
+1460 PGDDKGT

-1504 DFHGQYGT
+1504 DFQGQYGT

-2020 KLDIVDKDAGQAAF
+2020 KLDIVDKDAGQASF

-2244 AAFKPQTDFQGQYGK
+2244 ASFKPQTDFQGQYGK

-2536 GAVIEDKTLVT
+2536 GAVIEDKTVVT

>member
-6 PAVVNE
+6 PAVVTE

-30 QGSKV
+30 QGSNV
-35 PAGSDIVTA
+35 PAGSDVVTA
-44 SGATVALQVENGM
+44 SGASVALQVENGM
-57 PIVIGEGRAVAVTE
+57 PIVIGEGREVAVTG

-84 VAAPKGTDSDRL
+84 VAPPKGTDSDRL
-96 LAALQAGQDPFDVL
+96 LAALQAGQDPFEVL

-116 LTGGSGD
+116 LPGGGGD

-166 GGAAGDNNNAPLAI
+166 GGAAGDNNNAPLAV
-180 NDVAR
+180 NDTAR
-185 TDEKSAVRGNLLIND
+185 TDEKSVVRGNLLVND
-200 SDPDGDPLSL
+200 SDPDGDPLTL
-210 VSINGRPMT
+210 VSISGRPMS
-219 PNGVAV
+219 PGGVSV
-225 TGSNGGTFI
+225 TGSNGGTFT
-234 VQPDGSYVFVPGTG
+234 VLPDGSYTFVPGNS
-248 FQHLPEGQTTTTTIS
+248 FQHLPEGQTATTTIT

-293 AKPGDDAGTVKED
+293 AQPGDDAGTVVED
-306 EVSTANG
+306 EKSTANG

-326 FVAVADRA
+326 FVAVADRP
-334 GVHGTFSIDAN
+334 GVYGTFSIDAN

-352 NQADPRVQALAVGEK
+352 NQTDARVQSLAVGEK

-402 GDVKEDGAQ
+402 GAVKEDGTQ
-411 EVSGQLAK
+411 EVTGQLTKA
-419 QDVDTS
+419 DVDTS
-425 DTHTWSVNDGGK
+425 DTHTWSANDGGK

-457 NSDKVQ
+457 GSDKVQ
-463 ALAEGQKVTDTIT
+463 ALAEGQQVTDTIT

-502 TISGTTVGE
+502 TISGTTIGE

-548 GSFTVDGSGKW
+548 GSFTVDGTGKW

-574 EGETVTDTITVT
+574 DGETVTDTITVT
-586 VDDGHGGKATET
+586 VDDGHGGTATET
-598 ITVTITGTNDTAVI
+598 ITVTITGTNDAAVI
-612 TPSKPGDDAGNVE
+612 TPSKPGDDAG
-625 EDGNLVTGGKLDVT
+625 T
-639 DKDAG
+639 
-644 EATFNPQ
+644 
-651 TDAKGDHGKF
+651 
-661 SIDANGNWKYE
+661 
-672 LDNDDPKVQALAVGE
+672 VQ
-687 KLVETFTVTT
+687 
-697 ADGTKSTITVTIDGT
+697 
-712 NDDPKLSGKT
+712 
-722 DGAVAEDGTT
+722 
-732 SATGK
+732 
-737 LDVTD
+737 
-742 VDTSDTHTWTVS
+742 
-754 NNGDGQYGKFTVDAN
+754 
-769 GNWKYE
+769 
-775 LDNTSDKVQAL
+775 
-786 KDGQKVTD
+786 
-794 TITVTVDDGHG
+794 
-805 GTATKTITV
+805 
-814 DITGTNDAAVITPSK
+814 
-829 DGDDQGNVKEDGNL
+829 EDGNL

-888 DDPKVQALAVGE
+888 NDPKVQALAVGE

-906 TVTTADGTKST
+906 TVTTADGTSST

-930 LSGKTDGAVAE
+930 LSGKTDGAVTE
-941 DGTTSATGKL
+941 DGATT
-951 DVTDVDTSD
+951 
-960 THTWTVS
+960 
-967 NNGDGQYGKFTVDAN
+967 
-982 GNWKYELDNTSDKVQ
+982 
-997 ALKDGQK
+997 
-1004 VTDTI
+1004 
-1009 TVTVDDGHGGKATET
+1009 
-1024 ITVTITG
+1024 
-1031 TNDTAVITPSK
+1031 
-1042 PGDDAGNVEEDGN
+1042 
-1055 LVTGGKLDVTDKDA
+1055 
-1069 GEATFNPQTD
+1069 
-1079 AKGDHG
+1079 
-1085 KFSIDANGNWKY
+1085 
-1097 ELDNDDPKVQALA
+1097 
-1110 VGEKLVETFTV
+1110 
-1121 TTADG
+1121 
-1126 TKSTITVT
+1126 
-1134 IDGTNDDPKLS
+1134 
-1145 GKTDGAVAEDGTT
+1145 
-1158 SATGKLDVTDVDASD
+1158 ATGKLDVTDVDASD
-1173 THTWTVSNNGDGQ
+1173 KHTWTVSNDGKGQ
-1186 YGKFTVDANGNWKY
+1186 YGTFTVDQSGNWKF
-1200 ELDNTSDKVQALK
+1200 ELDNSSDKVQALK
-1213 DGQKV
+1213 DGEKV

-1233 ATKTITVDI
+1233 ATKTITVTI

-1252 PSKPGDDKGTVQ
+1252 PSKPGDDAGTVQ

-1295 DHGKFSIDANGNW
+1295 EHGKFSIDANGNW
-1308 KYELDNDDPKVQAL
+1308 KYELDNNDPKVQAL

-1335 TADGTKSTITVT
+1335 TADGTSSTITVT

-1355 TLSGKT
+1355 KLSGKT
-1361 DGAVAED
+1361 DGAVTED
-1368 GTTSATGKLDV
+1368 GATTATGKLDV
-1379 TDVDTSDTHT
+1379 TDVDASDKHT
-1389 WTVSNNGDGQYG
+1389 WTVSNDGKGQYG
-1401 KFTVDANGNWK
+1401 TFTVDQSGNWK
-1412 YELDN
+1412 FELDN
-1417 TSDKVQALKDGQK
+1417 SSDKVQALKDGEK

-1449 TITVDITGTND
+1449 TITVTITGTND
-1460 AAVITPSKPGDDKGT
+1460 AAVITPSKPGDDAGT
-1475 VQEDTTLTANGKLDI
+1475 VEEDGNLTTGGKLD
-1490 VDKDAG
+1490 VTDKDAG
-1496 EATFKPQT
+1496 EATFNPQT
-1504 DFHGQYGT
+1504 DAKGEHGKFSIDANGNWKYELDNNDPKVQALAVGEKLVETFTVTTADGTSSTITVTIDGTNDDPKLSGKTDGAVTEDGATTATGKLDVTDVDASDKHTWTVSNDGKGQYGTFTVDQSGNWKFELDNSSDKVQALKDGEKVTDTITVTVDDGHGGTATKTITVTITGTNDAAVITPSKPGDDAGTVEEDGNLTTGGKLDVTDKDAGEATFNPQTDAKGEHGKFSIDANGNWKYELDNNDPKVQALAVGEKLVETFTVTTADGTSSTITVTIDGTNDDPKLSGKTDGAVTEDGATTATGKLDVTDVDASDKHTWTVSNDGKGQYGTFTVDQSGNWKFELDNSSDKVQALKDGEKVTDTITVTVDDGHGGTATKTITVTITGTNDAAVITPSKPGDDAGTVQEDKVYTANGKLDVADKDAGEAKFTPQTDAAGKYGT
-1512 FSIDANGNWSFKLDN
+1512 FSIDANGNWTFKLDN
-1527 DAKAIQQLG
+1527 DAKAVQQLG

-1545 TVTSADGTTGQVVIT
+1545 TVTTADGTTGQVVIT

-1572 AATGDVTED
+1572 ATAGNVEED
-1581 GAKAVSGQLTQ
+1581 GAKEVSGQLTQ

-1604 LDNDGKGQYGSFT
+1604 LNNDGKGQYGSFT
-1617 LDQNGKWTYTL
+1617 IDATGKWTYTL

-1638 AEGQKATETIT
+1638 AEGQKVTDTIT

-1658 KATQVITVTVTGTND
+1658 KATQVVTVTVTGTND

-1679 TATGQIQEGSNQ
+1679 TATGQIKEGSNQ
-1691 DVSGQ
+1691 EVTGQ
-1696 LTKHDV
+1696 LTQHDV

-1711 LNNDGKGQYGSFTL
+1711 LNNDGKGQYGTFSL

-1763 GGKAT
+1763 GGTAT

-1777 TSDGAVITPSKPG
+1777 TSDGAIITPSKPG
-1790 DDKGTVQEDTTLT
+1790 DDAGTVQEDKVYT
-1803 ASGKLDVVDPDA
+1803 ASGKLDVTDPDA

-1823 TDFQGQYGKFSID
+1823 TDFVGKYGTFSID
-1836 ANGNWS
+1836 ANGNWT

-1847 DAKAI
+1847 DAKAV
-1852 QQLGAKDHLTE
+1852 QQLGAKEHLTE
-1863 TFTVVTADGTTGQVT
+1863 TFTVTTADGTTGKVT

-1892 VATGAVKEDAADT
+1892 VATGAVKEDGT
-1905 TVSGQLA
+1905 TTASGQLT
-1912 KQDVDATD
+1912 QTDVDVND
-1920 KHTWSVNNEGKGQYG
+1920 KHTWSVNNDGKGQYG

-1974 DGNGGTATQ
+1974 DGNGGTATKT
-1983 VITVDITGTNDAAVI
+1983 ITVDITGTNDAAVI

-2006 KGTVQEDTTLTANG
+2006 AGTVQEDKVYTANG
-2020 KLDIVDKDAGQAAF
+2020 KLDVTDKDAGQATF
-2034 KPQTDFQGQ
+2034 QPQTDFAGK
-2043 YGKFS
+2043 YGTFS
-2048 IDANGNWSFKLDN
+2048 IDANGNWTFKLDN
-2061 DAKAIQQLGAKEHLT
+2061 DAKAVQQLGAKEHLT
-2076 ETFTVTSADGTTS
+2076 ETFTVTT
-2089 QVVITINGTN
+2089 
-2099 DAPTVSGTATGA
+2099 
-2111 VAEDGTTTT
+2111 
-2120 SGQLTKTDVDVND
+2120 
-2133 KHTWSVNNEGK
+2133 
-2144 GQYGTFT
+2144 
-2151 VDQNGKWTYVL
+2151 
-2162 DNDSAK
+2162 
-2168 VQALTEGQ
+2168 
-2176 KVTDTITVTV
+2176 
-2186 DDGNGGTAT
+2186 
-2195 QVITVDIT
+2195 
-2203 GTNDA
+2203 
-2208 AVITPSKPGDD
+2208 
-2219 KGTVQE
+2219 
-2225 DTTLTANGKLDIVD
+2225 
-2239 KDAGQ
+2239 
-2244 AAFKPQTDFQGQYGK
+2244 
-2259 FSIDANGNW
+2259 
-2268 SFKLDN
+2268 
-2274 DAKAIQQLGAKEHL
+2274 
-2288 TETFTVTSADGT
+2288 ADGT
-2300 TGKVVITINGTNDA
+2300 TGKVTITINGTNDA
-2314 PTISGTATGA
+2314 PTISGVATGA

-2454 HTWSVNNEGKGQ
+2454 HTWSVSNEGKGQ

-2504 TVDDGHGGTAV
+2504 TVDDGHGGTAF

-2547 TGKLTVSDAD
+2547 SGKLTVSDAD
-2557 AGQSALIAQTNV
+2557 AGQSTLVAQANV

-2591 LKVVQDL
+2591 LKAVQDL
-2598 PPGAV
+2598 PAGAV
-2603 LKETFEV
+2603 LKESFEV
-2610 VSADGTGKQLITV
+2610 VSADGSAKQVITV

-2632 VAADNATSVD
+2632 VAADNATPVD
-2642 AGSSHTFTAAEFNFN
+2642 AGGNHTFTAAEFNFN

-2684 AVSVNTVVSAA
+2684 AVSINTVVSAA

-2705 PSASGQDTSF
+2705 PSAAGQDTSF
-2715 GFQVRDDG
+2715 GFQVRDNG

-2793 DTSGSMSEASG
+2793 DTSGSMSDPSG
-2804 TKGLTR
+2804 TKGLSR

-2854 SNVGDLIKAIEKLSA
+2854 SNVNDLIKAIEKLSA
-2869 SGGTNYE
+2869 NGGTNYE
-2876 GAFDEAVKWFNK
+2876 GAFDEALKWFNK

-2895 QAFENVTYFL
+2895 QTFENVTYFL

-2916 SNGDWWSGG
+2916 SNGGWGAG

-2939 FKGLSGKSTVH
+2939 FKDLSGKSTVH

-2955 TGVNEAYLKFFD
+2955 TGVNENYLKFFD

-2973 TGTVRIEGTNITG
+2973 TGTVKIEGTNITG

-3019 IINGGAGHDIIF
+3019 IINGGAGNDIIF

-3075 TNGDLYQYIKDHH
+3075 TSGDLYQYIKDHH

-3140 YGGEG
+3140 YGGDG

-3156 TLEGGNGNDLL
+3156 VLEGGNGNDLL

-3213 GGDVLDLKDLLVG
+3213 GGDILDLKDLLVG

-3245 VIDVNTQGKLGT
+3245 VIDVNTQGKLGA

-3292 NVDHS
+3292 NVDHG